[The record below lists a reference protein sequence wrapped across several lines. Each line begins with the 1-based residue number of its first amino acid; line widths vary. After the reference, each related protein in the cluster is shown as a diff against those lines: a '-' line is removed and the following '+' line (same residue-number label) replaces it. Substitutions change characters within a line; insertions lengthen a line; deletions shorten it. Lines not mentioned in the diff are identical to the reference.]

1 MDWWHAGSL
10 LAQTF
15 DVMRWAWPFGA
26 FLAAVAIGSTG
37 VVAAR
42 QHSLPPLRWA
52 WLLVLLLN
60 PLLMVAVAG
69 LWSCRNCSS
78 TPGGGWAVRS
88 AAGLLLAQFLIA
100 CWSTWRASTWRVC
113 VGALHALLM
122 WPAACT
128 VLIISA
134 MSRLR

>member
-1 MDWWHAGSL
+1 MDWWRAGSL
-10 LAQTF
+10 LAQTV

-26 FLAAVAIGSTG
+26 VLAAVVLGSTG
-37 VVAAR
+37 VVAAQQR
-42 QHSLPPLRWA
+42 RLPPLRLA

-60 PLLMVAVAG
+60 PVVMVAVAG
-69 LWSCRNCSS
+69 LWNCRDCPS
-78 TPGGGWAVRS
+78 TGGGWTVYS

-113 VGALHALLM
+113 VGALHALLI

-128 VLIISA
+128 ALIIST
-134 MSRLR
+134 MS